1 VVLGEI
7 SLPTPDSDRLAKMSH
22 LLSLVPS
29 EYSSAIFMDVQAL
42 QGSPALEE
50 ALSLETLGLA
60 GSLPGPATG
69 LIDRVVLATGE
80 NGEGAFTVLD
90 GAFDVEAL
98 LDVASGFGLSTGSP
112 EPEAYRDH
120 QVWSMDVF
128 GLTLAVGEADDSTV
142 VFATGSPLGGAP
154 AVELVKGSLDVFDGL
169 QPGLLDDPDIRGLV
183 DQLPSGFAATVIH
196 QCGDLGELGPV
207 IDLPG
212 CAGAAVSAGLHD
224 DQTVVFYGLAG
235 FEDESLAAAALET
248 ALERIEGGVALSFGE
263 LALDQE
269 GPLVFAKVLVDPAQ
283 MAEATRSLTIP
294 K

>member
-142 VFATGSPLGGAP
+142 VLATGSPLGGAP